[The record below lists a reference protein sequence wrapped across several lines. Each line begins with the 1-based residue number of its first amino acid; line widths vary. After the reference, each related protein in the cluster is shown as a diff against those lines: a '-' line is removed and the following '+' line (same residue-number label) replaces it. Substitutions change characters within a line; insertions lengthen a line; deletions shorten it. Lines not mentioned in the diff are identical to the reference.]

1 MTQHVAAMMI
11 GCVALRILNA
21 VTSFDA
27 EPAGAPKDKSALR
40 PAATVMLIRDIEDG
54 EFEVFML
61 QRTLN
66 AAFAGGMYVFPG
78 GRVDELDG
86 IDELEQFCDGLD
98 DTHASGLL
106 QIPKGGLAY
115 WVAAIR
121 ECFEEAGVLL
131 ARSTKTN
138 QLIAFDEDEII
149 QRFDQARLNVH
160 DSVLSIIELCRLEDL
175 RPVTDSIHYVSHWIT
190 PVGEARR
197 FDTRFFVARAPASQ
211 EPLHD
216 SQETIASLWV
226 QPQHALD
233 QLARGEL
240 AMFPPTSE
248 NLKFLAK
255 YKTSAEVLT
264 AAKKVSNPVAILPRL
279 RTNSD
284 GKVIGVLMPG
294 DPGY

>member
-1 MTQHVAAMMI
+1 MI
-11 GCVALRILNA
+11 EALIMRILVD
-21 VTSFDA
+21 VTSSDA
-27 EPAGAPKDKSALR
+27 SAKNTSDDKTALR
-40 PAATVMLIRDIEDG
+40 PAATVMLIRDIENG

-86 IDELEQFCDGLD
+86 IEELEQLCDGLD
-98 DTHASGLL
+98 DKHASGLL
-106 QIPKGGLAY
+106 QIPSGGLAY

-131 ARSTKTN
+131 ARNSQTK
-138 QLIAFDEDEII
+138 QLVAFDEPAII
-149 QRFDQARLNVH
+149 QRFDEARLKIH
-160 DSVLSIIELCRLEDL
+160 DSSLSMINLCRGENLNL
-175 RPVTDSIHYVSHWIT
+175 VTDSIHYVSHWIT

-197 FDTRFFVARAPASQ
+197 FDTRFFVARAPESQ

-226 QPQHALD
+226 QPQDALD
-233 QLARGEL
+233 KLARGDL

-248 NLKFLAK
+248 NLKFLANF
-255 YKTSAEVLT
+255 KTTAEVLA

>member
-1 MTQHVAAMMI
+1 MI
-11 GCVALRILNA
+11 EALIMRILVD
-21 VTSFDA
+21 VTSSDA
-27 EPAGAPKDKSALR
+27 STKNTSDDKSALR
-40 PAATVMLIRDIEDG
+40 PAATVMLIRDIEN
-54 EFEVFML
+54 EAFEVFML

-86 IDELEQFCDGLD
+86 IEELEQLCDGLD
-98 DTHASGLL
+98 DKHASGLL
-106 QIPKGGLAY
+106 QIPSGGLAY

-131 ARSTKTN
+131 ARNSQTK
-138 QLIAFDEDEII
+138 QLVAFDEPTII
-149 QRFDQARLNVH
+149 KRFDEARLKIH
-160 DSVLSIIELCRLEDL
+160 DSSLSMINLCRSENLSL
-175 RPVTDSIHYVSHWIT
+175 VTDSIHYVSHWIT

-197 FDTRFFVARAPASQ
+197 FDTRFFVARAPESQ

-226 QPQHALD
+226 QPQDALD
-233 QLARGEL
+233 KLARGEL

-248 NLKFLAK
+248 NLKFLANF
-255 YKTSAEVLT
+255 KTTDEVLA

-284 GKVIGVLMPG
+284 GKVIGVLMPS
-294 DPGY
+294 DPDY